1 MNKTERLFVQ
11 TVYKFYADAGR
22 RNLPWRATR
31 NPYRVLVS
39 EVMLQQ
45 TQVERVK
52 DVYRRFLRVFPTIKA
67 LSDAP
72 LGAVLREWQGLGYNR
87 RAKMLHACAQ
97 SIVKNHNG
105 RFPKDFE
112 VLVALPGIG
121 RYTAAAVLAFAYNIP
136 VPLIETNVRSAYIH
150 HFFNDETDVSDGDIL
165 EYVDRTLDRAHPRE
179 WYWALMDY
187 GAYIKKTYGN
197 PNSRS
202 KHYAVQSPFEGSDRQ
217 IRGALIRLL
226 SGGPL
231 SRIVIHTKL
240 PFDQSRIDAQ
250 IERLSEEGML
260 VRQRN
265 LYSLPE

>member
-1 MNKTERLFVQ
+1 MNKAERLFVR
-11 TVYKFYADAGR
+11 TVYEFYVRAGR
-22 RNLPWRATR
+22 NHLPWRTTK

-39 EVMLQQ
+39 EIMLQQ

-52 DVYRRFLRVFPTIKA
+52 DSYWSFLRSFPTMQA
-67 LSDAP
+67 LSEAP

-97 SIVKNHNG
+97 AIMKNHNG
-105 RFPKDFE
+105 RFPRDFDT
-112 VLVALPGIG
+112 LVSLPGIG

-150 HFFNDETDVSDGDIL
+150 HFFTHDTDVRDADIL
-165 EYVDRTLDRAHPRE
+165 VYVDRTLDRAHPRE

-202 KHYAVQSPFEGSDRQ
+202 KHFVSQSSFRGSDRQ
-217 IRGALIRLL
+217 IRGALIRILAEE
-226 SGGPL
+226 SL
-231 SRIVIHTKL
+231 SRDMIHTKL

-250 IERLSEEGML
+250 LERLSEEGM
-260 VRQRN
+260 VVKRRAR
-265 LYSLPE
+265 YMLPG